1 MTMQCICQ
9 ICNCGK
15 HRCPEEPGLLAGE
28 DHPPDPISEYKEKF
42 IAHVNAE
49 VRSAIRVQDEYHP
62 PAGKM
67 SSMTTFRLDYVPHP
81 VIPRE
86 PRVQCAYVPP
96 EGPMTMTTTYSEDF
110 HRHAVQY
117 HRVSRVD
124 DYHPSMAKMDTL
136 STYKDEFRTWPPQRR
151 QPHRVTDNLTL
162 NAGKFCGTSTFKDC
176 FRPVVGMVTRQP
188 CKPPA
193 SSLEPRERVPF
204 NGVTNYRLQ
213 YAPPPVEALQRP
225 SSAPLRGSSTQR
237 LQQDRVPP
245 TVRWNTESREKFQA
259 WPLGARQ
266 PQHQADAYEAPAG
279 HMTFDS
285 TTHAD
290 YVQHGCPPPGRPV
303 IQAWADAKE
312 KDAQQGTHR
321 GRPVE
326 RRSLGKPTATA
337 TTTTTTYRSQFTPK
351 TAPKPVR
358 LQHAPGMR
366 RSAPAHPAEGAGGS
380 HPEVPTCPAS
390 YAHPP
395 GFQDTRM
402 TCGGHRL
409 YRTIS
414 QGEGGGTAPAKE
426 AKEVATVT
434 SGQSP
439 RGHSVGRKSV
449 VVDGRGRGQH

>member
-1 MTMQCICQ
+1 MTMQCLCQ

-15 HRCPEEPGLLAGE
+15 HRCCPVEPGPVACE
-28 DHPPDPISEYKEKF
+28 AHPADPISEYKEKF
-42 IAHVNAE
+42 IAHINAE
-49 VRSAIRVQDEYHP
+49 VRPAIRLHDEYHP
-62 PAGKM
+62 PEGKM

-96 EGPMTMTTTYSEDF
+96 EGSMKMTTTYTEDF
-110 HRHAVQY
+110 HRHTVQC
-117 HRVSRVD
+117 HRVSKVD

-151 QPHRVTDNLTL
+151 QPYRVTDNLTL
-162 NAGKFCGTSTFKDC
+162 NAGKFCGTSTFKDN
-176 FRPVVGMVTRQP
+176 FRPVVGIVARQP

-193 SSLEPRERVPF
+193 SSFEPQVRVPF

-213 YAPPPVEALQRP
+213 YIPHPVEALKRP
-225 SSAPLRGSSTQR
+225 SSAPLRASSSQR
-237 LQQDRVPP
+237 LKDQIPP
-245 TVRWNTESREKFQA
+245 TVRWNTEFREKYQA

-266 PQHQADAYEAPAG
+266 PQHHADEYEPPAG

-285 TTHAD
+285 TTRTD
-290 YVQHGCPPPGRPV
+290 YVRHNCPPPPTRPGRPV
-303 IQAWADAKE
+303 IQAWVDEKE
-312 KDAQQGTHR
+312 KDAQQEELR
-321 GRPVE
+321 GRLAE
-326 RRSLGKPTATA
+326 RQALGKP
-337 TTTTTTYRSQFTPK
+337 TTTTYRSQYTPK
-351 TAPKPVR
+351 TAPKPVCFR
-358 LQHAPGMR
+358 PPEPGPKPR
-366 RSAPAHPAEGAGGS
+366 VSVARPAEGTS
-380 HPEVPTCPAS
+380 VHPEVPVCPAS

-402 TCGGHRL
+402 THRGHRL

-414 QGEGGGTAPAKE
+414 LAEGGGAKD
-426 AKEVATVT
+426 VAAVS

-439 RGHSVGRKSV
+439 RGHSMERKSV